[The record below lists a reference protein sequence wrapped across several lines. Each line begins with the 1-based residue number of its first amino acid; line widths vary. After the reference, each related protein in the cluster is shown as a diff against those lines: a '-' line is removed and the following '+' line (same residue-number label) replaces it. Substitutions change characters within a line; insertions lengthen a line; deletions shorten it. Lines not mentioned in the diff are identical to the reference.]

1 MPLFNLIIMARPFI
15 APALVLFFCLIMT
28 AMSRGMGES
37 YGVFLLPLSFHFN
50 WDRATVASVYSIY
63 MLNLGFGSLIAGIA
77 FDKLG
82 PRFNY
87 IFGTILL
94 TLCYGGASLSSNLW
108 QLYLFLG
115 VFGGIGAAM
124 VGIIP
129 TQSLVSRWF
138 NRRLSTALSIAYSG
152 QGLGTL
158 TMAPTAQ
165 FLINWVGWNMAYGY
179 AGAVFLIILFLISI
193 LPWRQISE
201 GAKSNPRR
209 ADGGHASGGVS
220 LINALK
226 TPLFWG
232 FFMIFFTTAFAIFG
246 VSLQVVAYLVEQ
258 GFTEVEAALS
268 FGLVG
273 MLAFAG
279 MALTGIAGDIWPRHI
294 VATISYSLSLLGIAA
309 LVLLQF
315 YHNWFILSIF
325 ILGFGLSAGARGPIV
340 TTLMAEIFAGRGL
353 ASIYGAANL
362 GQGVGAAFGAYSSGL
377 FFDFTGNY
385 NIGFAAYSIF
395 AIIGA
400 SLFWLVPEIKLAKRI
415 L

>member
-129 TQSLVSRWF
+129 TQSLISRWF

-158 TMAPTAQ
+158 LMAPTTQ
-165 FLINWVGWNMAYGY
+165 FLINWVGWSMAYGY
-179 AGAVFLIILFLISI
+179 AGALFLITLILIII
-193 LPWRQISE
+193 LPWRLISE
-201 GAKSNPRR
+201 GAKSNPSR
-209 ADGGHASGGVS
+209 AEGG
-220 LINALK
+220 
-226 TPLFWG
+226 
-232 FFMIFFTTAFAIFG
+232 
-246 VSLQVVAYLVEQ
+246 
-258 GFTEVEAALS
+258 
-268 FGLVG
+268 
-273 MLAFAG
+273 
-279 MALTGIAGDIWPRHI
+279 
-294 VATISYSLSLLGIAA
+294 
-309 LVLLQF
+309 
-315 YHNWFILSIF
+315 
-325 ILGFGLSAGARGPIV
+325 
-340 TTLMAEIFAGRGL
+340 
-353 ASIYGAANL
+353 
-362 GQGVGAAFGAYSSGL
+362 
-377 FFDFTGNY
+377 
-385 NIGFAAYSIF
+385 
-395 AIIGA
+395 
-400 SLFWLVPEIKLAKRI
+400 
-415 L
+415 